1 MNCYDSNFATLNF
14 IKKTKTLEIIWKDY
28 DLKSE
33 DYRFILQKALAL
45 IIEYNAKSWISDLT
59 LQKPIS
65 EEDSKW
71 VEANIIPI
79 AIKNGISKAA
89 FVVSANHFK
98 KLYSNN
104 LAKNIS
110 SAGFVFEYFN
120 SREEALKWI

>member
-1 MNCYDSNFATLNF
+1 
-14 IKKTKTLEIIWKDY
+14 
-28 DLKSE
+28 
-33 DYRFILQKALAL
+33 L
-45 IIEYNAKSWISDLT
+45 IIEHKATSWISDLT

-71 VEANIIPI
+71 VEINIIPT

-89 FVVSANHFK
+89 FVVSTNHFK